1 MSDRPLFAKL
11 ATDALAK
18 AAPTETRGPTELERA
33 RAIAVA
39 AAAIAQAKRVRDARR
54 RRLVGGGI
62 VFAVAAAAAS
72 IFLVRT
78 RTLPPTTP
86 VAATSVRA
94 RAVAGEP
101 TVWRMGMS
109 EPLRGDVPLQAGD
122 RVRAMAGGA
131 AQLHMSTGSQV
142 ALEEGG
148 DLTLVG
154 VQSADV
160 LALSAGAARFQV
172 AKVSTGRRFLVRTG
186 DTEIEVRGTAFRVSV
201 VPLDPSCE
209 VASPTRV
216 EVTEGRVVVRF
227 HGAETVLNAGGRWPA
242 GCSVVAA
249 APAAKG
255 TPLAGALG
263 PAPLLPSPP
272 VPPPEPAFQP
282 TSPFHPKPSLV
293 APAPSPAPA
302 APTTTAAIVETT
314 PTALPTAV
322 AKKSSDLGAQNDLF
336 TLGIDKKKA
345 GDFGGAR
352 AAFDRYLALYPDGA
366 LVESATVEKMRLS
379 SGAAQKAV
387 ASGYLARWPKGFAR
401 AEAQAILD
409 K

>member
-1 MSDRPLFAKL
+1 
-11 ATDALAK
+11 
-18 AAPTETRGPTELERA
+18 
-33 RAIAVA
+33 
-39 AAAIAQAKRVRDARR
+39 
-54 RRLVGGGI
+54 
-62 VFAVAAAAAS
+62 VAAAAAS

-78 RTLPPTTP
+78 RASAPSAS

-109 EPLRGDVPLQAGD
+109 EPLHGDVTLQAGD
-122 RVRAMAGGA
+122 RVRAMVGGA

-154 VQSADV
+154 VQTADV

-172 AKVSTGRRFLVRTG
+172 AKVSSGRRFLVRTG

-227 HGAETVLNAGGRWPA
+227 HGVETVLNAGGKWPA
-242 GCSVVAA
+242 GCSVAATTAA
-249 APAAKG
+249 ASG
-255 TPLAGALG
+255 G
-263 PAPLLPSPP
+263 PLLAA
-272 VPPPEPAFQP
+272 VP
-282 TSPFHPKPSLV
+282 TSGGPIVVPVGEPSAPSLSFPPAKSPKV
-293 APAPSPAPA
+293 TSPTLAPSPAPQPAGTVTAPA
-302 APTTTAAIVETT
+302 ATVPVVAGPPET
-314 PTALPTAV
+314 PVA
-322 AKKSSDLGAQNDLF
+322 AKKSSDLAAQNDLF
-336 TLGIDKKKA
+336 TLGLEKKKS
-345 GDFGGAR
+345 GDLGGAR
-352 AAFDRYLALYPDGA
+352 AAFDRYLALYPGGA
-366 LVESATVEKMRLS
+366 LAESATVEKMRLS
-379 SGAAQKAV
+379 GGAAQKTV
-387 ASGYLARWPKGFAR
+387 ASHYLARWPKGFAR
-401 AEAQAILD
+401 AEAQGILD

>member
-18 AAPTETRGPTELERA
+18 AAPAETRAPTELERA

-54 RRLVGGGI
+54 RRLVGGG
-62 VFAVAAAAAS
+62 VALAVAAAAAS

-78 RTLPPTTP
+78 HTTP
-86 VAATSVRA
+86 STPIAATSVRA

-109 EPLRGDVPLQAGD
+109 EPLHGDVTLQAGD

-131 AQLHMSTGSQV
+131 AQLQMSTGSQV

-227 HGAETVLNAGGRWPA
+227 HGVETVLNAGGKWPA
-242 GCSVVAA
+242 GCSMVAA

-255 TPLAGALG
+255 ATVAGSPG
-263 PAPLLPSPP
+263 SEPLPSPP
-272 VPPPEPAFQP
+272 LPPSEPAFQP
-282 TSPFHPKPSLV
+282 KSPLHPKASLF
-293 APAPSPAPA
+293 APTPSPAPTMTAAPAATVEA
-302 APTTTAAIVETT
+302 APT
-314 PTALPTAV
+314 ALTTAV

-379 SGAAQKAV
+379 SGAAQKSV
-387 ASGYLARWPKGFAR
+387 AGSYLARWPKGFAR
-401 AEAQAILD
+401 AEAQAVLE

>member
-18 AAPTETRGPTELERA
+18 AAPAETRGPTELERA

-39 AAAIAQAKRVRDARR
+39 AAAIAQARRVRDARR
-54 RRLVGGGI
+54 RRLVGGGV

-78 RTLPPTTP
+78 RTAPSAP
-86 VAATSVRA
+86 VVATSVRA

-109 EPLRGDVPLQAGD
+109 EPLHGDVTLQAGD

-131 AQLHMSTGSQV
+131 AQLQMSTGSQV

-201 VPLDPSCE
+201 VPLDPSCD

-227 HGAETVLNAGGRWPA
+227 HGAETVLNAGGKWPA
-242 GCSVVAA
+242 GCSVIAA
-249 APAAKG
+249 APVAKG
-255 TPLAGALG
+255 ATFAGSPG
-263 PAPLLPSPP
+263 SEPLPSPP
-272 VPPPEPAFQP
+272 LPPSEPAF
-282 TSPFHPKPSLV
+282 HPKSPLQPKSSLLAPTPS
-293 APAPSPAPA
+293 SP
-302 APTTTAAIVETT
+302 APTTTAAPAATVDTS
-314 PTALPTAV
+314 PTAPTTAV

-345 GDFGGAR
+345 GDLGGAR

-379 SGAAQKAV
+379 SGAAQKSV
-387 ASGYLARWPKGFAR
+387 AGSYLARWPKGFAR